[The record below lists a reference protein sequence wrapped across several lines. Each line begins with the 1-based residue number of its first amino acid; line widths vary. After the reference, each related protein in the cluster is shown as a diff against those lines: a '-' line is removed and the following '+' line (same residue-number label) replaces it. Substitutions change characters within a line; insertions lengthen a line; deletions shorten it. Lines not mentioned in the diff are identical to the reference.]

1 VSSRIVISWKAFL
14 LFSVVSILAVPLALV
29 KQLSP
34 QRFILFCGIGL
45 LITALVGFFLLSLN
59 LLLQSWIKNQS
70 RIVHERIS
78 VLLIA
83 VAGVIRGVLLY
94 WAISISG
101 FNQPTNFWTRVATST
116 TTTLLWLTSI
126 SIIVTSNQGFKADY
140 EKLLRRAIL
149 SLSNKFEP
157 ANVDSLPK
165 YLESNFAEIESL
177 LNRAFGSDR
186 PVESFESLAFAAAW
200 IKNLI
205 EQKIRPLSHRLW
217 IESASTLP
225 KVDLGS
231 SVLSS
236 IRYLNLPPLP
246 VSIFLFLISVLNVST
261 SVGWQRGLLASVII
275 SIETFFLLSFYKDK
289 ISDRSSGKLLFN
301 VALLLIPGILLT
313 STFYFTNRFI
323 FADDIGPLNLI
334 YILIFLMV
342 AIPASTFQLAN
353 RDREQLLLAIEN
365 ELINMG
371 WDRGY
376 QERYLKQNAAS
387 YLHNLLQS
395 ELFALS
401 QQINASDPLSDP
413 KESRENLE
421 ELLKRLHRPIKQD
434 FQSFLYD
441 PIARLNRLSVAWK
454 GIAEINI
461 SIPPEAF
468 GNQNRNIVL
477 VQLVEEAIANAVRH
491 AGATRVWITARVL
504 KNQQVKF
511 SIVNDGS
518 STRANGDGMGSAWL
532 DHHAPNAWNRVQTER
547 GAELTITL

>member
-1 VSSRIVISWKAFL
+1 VNSRIVISWKAFL

-34 QRFILFCGIGL
+34 HRFLLFCGIGL
-45 LITALVGFFLLSLN
+45 VITALVGIFLLTVN
-59 LLLQSWIKNQS
+59 ILLQSWVKNRS
-70 RIVHERIS
+70 RIVQERIS

-83 VAGVIRGVLLY
+83 LAGVIRGVLLY
-94 WAISISG
+94 WAISMSS
-101 FNQPTNFWTRVATST
+101 FHQPTNFWTRVATST

-126 SIIVTSNQGFKADY
+126 SIIVTSTQSFKADY

-149 SLSNKFEP
+149 ALSNKFEP
-157 ANVDSLPK
+157 TNVDSLPK
-165 YLESNFAEIESL
+165 YLESNFAEIENL
-177 LNRAFGSDR
+177 LDRAFGSER
-186 PVESFESLAFAAAW
+186 PVESFESLALAAAW
-200 IKNLI
+200 IKSLI
-205 EQKIRPLSHRLW
+205 EEKIRPLSHRLW

-225 KVDLGS
+225 KFDLGS

-236 IRYLNLPPLP
+236 IKYLNLPPFP
-246 VSIFLFLISVLNVST
+246 VSIFLSLISVLNIGT
-261 SVGWQRGLLASVII
+261 SVGWERGVFAAVVIL
-275 SIETFFLLSFYKDK
+275 IETFFLLTLYKNKVSF
-289 ISDRSSGKLLFN
+289 RSNGKLIIN
-301 VALLLIPGILLT
+301 GALLLLPGIILS

-323 FADDIGPLNLI
+323 FSDNVGALNLI

-371 WDRGY
+371 WERGY

-401 QQINASDPLSDP
+401 HQINASDPLSDP
-413 KESRENLE
+413 KESRDNLE
-421 ELLKRLHRPIKQD
+421 DLLKRLHRPIKED

-491 AGATRVWITARVL
+491 AGATRVWITAQVL

-511 SIVNDGS
+511 SITNDGF
-518 STRANGDGMGSAWL
+518 STGANADGMGSAWL
-532 DHHAPNAWNRVQTER
+532 DHHAPNAWSRVQTER
-547 GAELTITL
+547 GTEFTITL